1 MVFGFHKFCC
11 KITKKLWFLDKFGY
25 ISTQKIMILLFF
37 IRIALIFFNFVTT
50 KYVHA
55 ERNESVLS
63 IA

>member
-1 MVFGFHKFCC
+1 MVFGFHKYWRKF
-11 KITKKLWFLDKFGY
+11 TKKLRFWDKFGY
-25 ISTQKIMILLFF
+25 ISTQKMMILLFF